1 MLMHFQYL
9 QNLSNLN
16 ITSVLDI
23 GAHFGHFT
31 LSMHDIFSDASYH
44 MIEANTNCEEK
55 LKSIEFASYDITLL
69 SDIEK
74 DICYYMNRNDLTST
88 GNSYYRELTEHFN
101 DENVIEVMVKSKTL
115 DGLFPNTKFD
125 LIKLDTQGSEI
136 DILKGGIELLKF
148 SKYVLMECAIIEYNK
163 NSPKIDDVIS
173 FMADIGFVNSKS
185 IYNHSIKNMVIQQD
199 ILFTR

>member
-1 MLMHFQYL
+1 MLINFQYL

-31 LSMHDIFSDASYH
+31 LSMHDIFPDARYH
-44 MIEANTNCEEK
+44 MIEANGNCEEK

-69 SDIEK
+69 SDFEK
-74 DICYYMNRNDLTST
+74 DVCYYMNKNDLTST
-88 GNSYYRELTEHFN
+88 GNSYYRELTKHFN
-101 DENVIEVMVKSKTL
+101 DENVIEVLVKSKTL

-125 LIKLDTQGSEI
+125 LIKLDTQGSEM
-136 DILKGGIELLKF
+136 DILKGGSELLKF

-163 NSPKIDDVIS
+163 NSPKIDDVIYY
-173 FMADIGFVNSKS
+173 MNQIGFTKNKS
-185 IYNHSIKNMVIQQD
+185 IYDHVMGGVLMQQD
-199 ILFTR
+199 ILFTK

>member
-1 MLMHFQYL
+1 MLSNFEYL
-9 QNLSNLN
+9 QNLSNLK

-31 LSMHDIFSDASYH
+31 LSMHDIFPNARYH
-44 MIEANTNCEEK
+44 MIEANGNCEET
-55 LKSIEFASYDITLL
+55 LKSIEFASYDIALL
-69 SDIEK
+69 SDFEK
-74 DICYYMNRNDLTST
+74 DVCYYMNKNDLTST

-101 DENVIEVMVKSKTL
+101 DENVIEVLVKSKTL

-136 DILKGGIELLKF
+136 DILKGGSELLKF

-163 NSPKIDDVIS
+163 NSPKIDDVIYY
-173 FMADIGFVNSKS
+173 MNQIGFTKNKS
-185 IYNHSIKNMVIQQD
+185 IYDHIMNGVLMQQD
-199 ILFTR
+199 ILFTK

>member
-1 MLMHFQYL
+1 MLINFQYL

-23 GAHFGHFT
+23 GAHVGHFT
-31 LSMHDIFSDASYH
+31 LSMHDIFPDASYH
-44 MIEANTNCEEK
+44 MIEANRNCEEK
-55 LKSIEFASYDITLL
+55 LKSIEFASYDIALL
-69 SDIEK
+69 SDFEK

-101 DENVIEVMVKSKTL
+101 DENAIEIIIKSKTL

-136 DILKGGIELLKF
+136 DILKGGSELLKF

-163 NSPKIDDVIS
+163 NSPKIDDVIE
-173 FMADIGFVNSKS
+173 FMSDIGFINSTQ
-185 IYNHSIKNMVIQQD
+185 IYNHLTKNMVIQQD